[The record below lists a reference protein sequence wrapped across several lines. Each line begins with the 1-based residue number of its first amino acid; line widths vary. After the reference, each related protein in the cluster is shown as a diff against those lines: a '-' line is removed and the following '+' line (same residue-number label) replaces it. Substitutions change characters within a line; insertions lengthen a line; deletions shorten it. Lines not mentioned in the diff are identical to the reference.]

1 MLLPIDMNQTKQSIE
16 KSGSLNPM
24 YGKRHSSETKQK
36 ISDTQRA
43 RYAAIRDALKEQQ
56 GKDIVDYGRTDME
69 ARKDVLLQLLDR
81 NQLSFQ
87 SVQQAAN
94 FFAIMLD
101 EERIKEI
108 IQEQIDKF
116 IASCKPVDKR
126 HF

>member
-1 MLLPIDMNQTKQSIE
+1 MEQTQPSIQRR
-16 KSGSLNPM
+16 GNLNPM
-24 YGKRHSSETKQK
+24 WGRKQSPETKQK
-36 ISDTQRA
+36 ISNTQKA
-43 RYAAIRDALKEQQ
+43 RYAAIRKAIQEK
-56 GKDIVDYGRTDME
+56 KDIVDYGRTDMA

-101 EERIKEI
+101 EERVKRI

-116 IASCKPVDKR
+116 VNGCKPARK
-126 HF
+126 